1 MLSST
6 TVEKLLTLR
15 EDRKKIYGRLNRVDQ
30 KIAKL
35 EKIPVCII
43 ADSWK
48 YSSKK
53 IQIEQRNLN
62 EIWNKAPNGIKIKNP
77 AFEFV
82 PKRYISKI
90 ISELGTLNYDDF
102 LKKIKLQ

>member
-35 EKIPVCII
+35 EKILANWLEKSKTKRGVINSQFIELEITEKVITQWAKAFAYHLPQKTATVKK
-43 ADSWK
+43 DRRF
-48 YSSKK
+48 SKK
-53 IQIEQRNLN
+53 KIYKNL
-62 EIWNKAPNGIKIKNP
+62 KI
-77 AFEFV
+77 
-82 PKRYISKI
+82 SQ
-90 ISELGTLNYDDF
+90 L
-102 LKKIKLQ
+102 